1 MGEFL
6 ILLNSVGGMG
16 ARWRGW
22 RGCMGSWVVWRV
34 WVEKR
39 EWCGSKLWY
48 GWSGPEA
55 LCWKIIIKSFAKFT
69 GKHLCWSLF
78 LNKVA
83 GWRPANLLKIE
94 SPAQVFPCEIW
105 KNFKNICFVERLH
118 TFTTVLFISFP
129 VNN

>member
-16 ARWRGW
+16 ARVRGW
-22 RGCMGSWVVWRV
+22 RGFMGSWLVCRV
-34 WVEKR
+34 WFQKH

-48 GWSGPEA
+48 GWSGSQA
-55 LCWKIIIKSFAKFT
+55 FCWKIIIKSFAKFT
-69 GKHLCWSLF
+69 GNHLSWSLL

-83 GWRPANLLKIE
+83 GWRPANVLKME
-94 SPAQVFPCEIW
+94 TPEQLFPYKFC
-105 KNFKNICFVERLH
+105 KNFKNTYFVERLH
-118 TFTTVLFISFP
+118 TFTTVLFIIFR